1 MTAPTGHPLRPT
13 AYPAPTDPLFRVLG
27 RAFDALP
34 SDYRPKIAPAALS
47 EETP

>member
-13 AYPAPTDPLFRVLG
+13 PYTPPAPLFRVLG

-34 SDYRPKIAPAALS
+34 PDYRPKIAPAALS

>member
-13 AYPAPTDPLFRVLG
+13 PAAPLFRVLG
-27 RAFDALP
+27 RAFDAPP
-34 SDYRPKIAPAALS
+34 SDSRPKIAPAALS